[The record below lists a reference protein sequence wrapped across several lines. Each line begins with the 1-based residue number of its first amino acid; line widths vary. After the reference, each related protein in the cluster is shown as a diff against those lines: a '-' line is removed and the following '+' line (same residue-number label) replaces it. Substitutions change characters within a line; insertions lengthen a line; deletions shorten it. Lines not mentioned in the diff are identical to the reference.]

1 MPDYMREITKL
12 VETADSD
19 MDSIYHNGIMMSLC
33 ALGSLLS
40 AIVVEF
46 FIATLSAR
54 LSMRIRKK
62 LFEKVMSLGLN
73 EVKNFSTSSLITRTT
88 NDITQIQMFVSMG
101 TLMLIRAPLTAIW
114 AIIKILDK
122 SWQWSASTGIAV
134 VLLLSV
140 IACVV
145 SIVIPRFK
153 LIQKLT
159 DRINGITREN
169 LTGIR
174 VVRAFNAEKYQE
186 NKFAEV
192 NNKLTKTQ
200 LFNQRMLSI
209 LSPFMYFIMQAGEI
223 VIFIIGAVLIDKAL
237 MGDKIA
243 LFGDMVVFS
252 SYALQVILSFLFL
265 ALIFTMMPR
274 AQVSANRINE
284 VMSEEITIKDG
295 KHTRGLTGLKGEIE
309 FRNVSFKYPDADEK
323 LLDDISFTAKQ
334 GETVAFIGST
344 GSGKTSLINLIPR
357 FYDVTDG
364 EVLVDGVDVR
374 DYKQT
379 ALRDKIGYVPQKAVL
394 FDGSVSDNVSYGEK
408 ADFKITEDGIKK
420 AVEIAQAKH
429 FVEKMPK
436 KYKSHIA
443 QGGTN
448 ISGGQKQRLSIARA
462 IAKQPEIYIFD
473 DSFSALD
480 YKTDSK
486 LRQALKDSTDSATT
500 LIVAQRIGTI
510 MHADK
515 ILVLDEGKC
524 VGQGT
529 HRELMENCEV
539 YQQIAYSQLT
549 KEELDV

>member
-114 AIIKILDK
+114 AIVKILDK

-186 NKFAEV
+186 NKFAEI

-223 VIFIIGAVLIDKAL
+223 VIFIIGAILIDKAL

-284 VMSEEITIKDG
+284 VMDEEITIKDG
-295 KHTRGLTGLKGEIE
+295 EHTKGLTGLKGEIE

-323 LLDDISFTAKQ
+323 LLDNISFTAKQ

-364 EVLVDGVDVR
+364 EGLVDGVDVR

-394 FDGSVSDNVSYGEK
+394 FDGSVSDNVNYGEK
-408 ADFKITEDGIKK
+408 ADFKITEDGVKK
-420 AVEIAQAKH
+420 AIEIAQAKH

-436 KYKSHIA
+436 QYKSHIA

-486 LRQALKDSTDSATT
+486 LRQALKDNTDGATT

-529 HRELMENCEV
+529 HRELMKNCEV

>member
-284 VMSEEITIKDG
+284 VMNEEITIKDG
-295 KHTRGLTGLKGEIE
+295 EHTKGLTGLKGEIE

-394 FDGSVSDNVSYGEK
+394 FDGSVSDNVNYGEK
-408 ADFKITEDGIKK
+408 TDFKVTEDGIKK
-420 AVEIAQAKH
+420 AIEIAQAKH

-436 KYKSHIA
+436 QYKSHIA

-486 LRQALKDSTDSATT
+486 LRQALKDNTDGATT

-529 HRELMENCEV
+529 HRELMKNCEV

>member
-1 MPDYMREITKL
+1 
-12 VETADSD
+12 
-19 MDSIYHNGIMMSLC
+19 
-33 ALGSLLS
+33 
-40 AIVVEF
+40 
-46 FIATLSAR
+46 
-54 LSMRIRKK
+54 MRIRKK

-114 AIIKILDK
+114 AIVKILDK

-192 NNKLTKTQ
+192 NNKLTRTQ

-295 KHTRGLTGLKGEIE
+295 EHTKGLTGLKGEIE

-394 FDGSVSDNVSYGEK
+394 FDGSVSDNVNYGEK
-408 ADFKITEDGIKK
+408 ADFKVTEEGIKK
-420 AVEIAQAKH
+420 AIEIAQAKH

-436 KYKSHIA
+436 QYKSHIA

-486 LRQALKDSTDSATT
+486 LRQALKDNTNGVTT

-529 HRELMENCEV
+529 HRELMKNCEV